1 MKLEIE
7 IDDAQ
12 IKAAAK
18 SVSFLEDDANRKT
31 VIEAANEGLVDS
43 LRRHFAAR
51 EKEPHSI
58 GWWNLGQ
65 GTFPKRYFWRG
76 TRGTS
81 VSEKIRTTLIS
92 PARLETTVSI
102 ESPELVHKLD
112 RNPPPI
118 TPKGNRK
125 FLAIPASPVAAQWTG
140 MPRFFPGGLRFA
152 YSKLLGRWLPA
163 LVAASNYKKSGSKAK
178 RNRLA
183 PDGTDGKPGENEV
196 VYWLVHKVKTRRDPR
211 ALPSPQD
218 QHSAVR
224 SAVAAAVSAL
234 IK

>member
-1 MKLEIE
+1 MKLEIA

-31 VIEAANEGLVDS
+31 VIEAANEGLVHA

-65 GTFPKRYFWRG
+65 GTFPKRHFWYG
-76 TRGTS
+76 ARGTS

-102 ESPELVHKLD
+102 ESPELAHKLD
-112 RNPPPI
+112 RNPPPV
-118 TPKGNRK
+118 TPKGDRK
-125 FLAIPASPVAAQWTG
+125 YLAIPANPVAAQWTG
-140 MPRFFPGGLRFA
+140 MPRDFPGGLRFA
-152 YSKLLGRWLPA
+152 YSRLFGHWLPA
-163 LVAASNYKKSGSKAK
+163 LVAASNYKKYGAKAK

-183 PDGTDGKPGENEV
+183 SAGTDGKSGANEV
-196 VYWLVHKVKTRRDPR
+196 VYWLVHKVKTRHDPR

-224 SAVAAAVSAL
+224 SAVAKAVSNL